1 MRLLLEKWEA
11 YLEEGKA
18 DDIVAKYPNLKP
30 ALDAGIKKP
39 QLLNWMAKRLGDTPI
54 EDAIDAV
61 KEFDKSKAALKA
73 KKKNPDIYGYK
84 TVQDL
89 KDVVQAIGPSRSEK
103 DAQLEKQ
110 RILVGEFGDWKVEMP
125 LTTASACRI
134 GKGTTWCTAATE
146 TKNLFMSY
154 AERGIILFHLTKRG
168 ENPITNPD
176 AKLSVGFKEG
186 KPVLGGDFGGVTVN
200 AQNVGLNAKSLKTIL
215 GNQFDP
221 IMKAMQAESDK
232 QDGLHPAAA
241 EKAKRLKKQKEELL
255 NAAERAARDPELN
268 KELHEKIRNV
278 DIEPEVKREYFEK
291 LFAFEPVPE
300 VIDFYVELALDRGPG
315 MGVRSDDAVQLLTSV
330 ARPAAI
336 DRIFVKSK
344 EMNKEIFANFATLLA
359 RSPYIH
365 GEALARLTEIPAFN
379 VPDWDG
385 KRVRYNVLSND
396 KLPLEIALKF
406 LDKYVDMLQDPG
418 AFIRPAG
425 GVDRRRERSILLEE
439 AETMIRYMASRKDL
453 PAEMLE
459 KLATISNDTEVLTD
473 VAMNVNTPP
482 DVLSDLARDRTFM
495 IKLAVAKNPSS
506 PMAALATVLKTAK
519 TEFPDDTGR
528 HNRQR
533 QQLADAVQNN
543 PNYTIAGRVKAG
555 ASDLL
560 RRLVKEEL
568 KAVLREKGIKNS

>member
-1 MRLLLEKWEA
+1 MKLLLEKWEA

-73 KKKNPDIYGYK
+73 KKKNTDIYGYK

-89 KDVVQAIGPSRSEK
+89 KDVVQAIGPSRSDK
-103 DAQLEKQ
+103 DAQLKKE
-110 RILVGEFGDWKVEMP
+110 RIFVGEFGDWKVEMP
-125 LTTASACRI
+125 LTTASACQI

-146 TKNLFMSY
+146 TTNMFMKY
-154 AERGIILFHLTKRG
+154 AEQGVILFHLTKRG

-186 KPVLGGDFGGVTVN
+186 KPVLGGNFGGVTVN
-200 AQNVGLNAKSLKTIL
+200 AQNTGLDAKSLKTIL

-241 EKAKRLKKQKEELL
+241 EKAKRLKKQKEEFL
-255 NAAERAARDPELN
+255 NAAERAGMDPELN
-268 KELHEKIRNV
+268 KEIYEKMRTGEL
-278 DIEPEVKREYFEK
+278 DPEVKREYFDK
-291 LFAFEPVPE
+291 LFASEPEPAIV
-300 VIDFYVELALDRGPG
+300 DFYVELAFQNTGPRTAIQIDRA
-315 MGVRSDDAVQLLTSV
+315 MRLLTTH

-344 EMNKEIFANFATLLA
+344 EMGKEMSHNFAILLA
-359 RSPYIH
+359 RSPHIH

-379 VPDWDG
+379 HPIYGDM
-385 KRVRYNVLSND
+385 VRANVLSND
-396 KLPLEIALKF
+396 KLPLNLALRY
-406 LDKYVDMLQDPG
+406 LDKYLAIPQEPRQKG
-418 AFIRPAG
+418 EAYRKQAEALNAIR
-425 GVDRRRERSILLEE
+425 D
-439 AETMIRYMASRKDL
+439 MASRKDL

-459 KLATISNDTEVLTD
+459 KLATTSNDAEVLTD
-473 VAMNVNTPP
+473 VAMNTNTPP
-482 DVLSDLARDRTFM
+482 DVLSDLAKDRTFM

-506 PMAALATVLKTAK
+506 PMTALATVLKTAK
-519 TEFPDDTGR
+519 TDFPDDTGR

-543 PNYTIAGRVKAG
+543 PNYTMTGRIKAG

-568 KAVLREKGIKNS
+568 EAVLREKGIKN

>member
-1 MRLLLEKWEA
+1 MKLLLEKWEA

-103 DAQLEKQ
+103 DAKLEKQ

-154 AERGIILFHLTKRG
+154 AEKGIILFHLTKRG
-168 ENPITNPD
+168 ENPKVNPD

-200 AQNVGLNAKSLKTIL
+200 AQNTGLNAKSLKTIL

-232 QDGLHPAAA
+232 QGGFHPAAA
-241 EKAKRLKKQKEELL
+241 EKAKRVKKQKEELL

-268 KELHEKIRNV
+268 KELYEKTRTV
-278 DIEPEVKREYFEK
+278 DIEPDTKREYFEK

-300 VIDFYVELALDRGPG
+300 VIDFYVELALGRGPG
-315 MGVRSDDAVQLLTSV
+315 AGIQSDRAVELLTSV
-330 ARPAAI
+330 ARPDAI
-336 DRIFVKSK
+336 DRIFVKAK
-344 EMNKEIFANFATLLA
+344 EMNKEIFASFAVLLA

-365 GEALARLTEIPAFN
+365 GEALARLTEIPVFN
-379 VPDWDG
+379 EPG
-385 KRVRYNVLSND
+385 FEGQRVRYNVLSND

-406 LDKYVDMLQDPG
+406 LDKYVAIPQQPRQKG
-418 AFIRPAG
+418 
-425 GVDRRRERSILLEE
+425 E
-439 AETMIRYMASRKDL
+439 AYKKQAEAQSMIRYMASRKDL

-459 KLATISNDTEVLTD
+459 KLATTSNDTEVLTD

-482 DVLSDLARDRTFM
+482 RTLRILAKERDFA

-506 PMAALATVLKTAK
+506 PISALITVLKTAK

-528 HNRQR
+528 DNRRRQR
-533 QQLADAVQNN
+533 LADAVQNN

>member
-73 KKKNPDIYGYK
+73 KKKNTDIYGYK

-89 KDVVQAIGPSRSEK
+89 KDVVQAIGPSRSKK
-103 DAQLEKQ
+103 DAKLEKE

-146 TKNLFMSY
+146 TENLFMKY
-154 AERGIILFHLTKRG
+154 AEQGVILFHLTKRG

-176 AKLSVGFKEG
+176 ARLSVGFKEG

-200 AQNVGLNAKSLKTIL
+200 AQNSGLDAESLKTIL

-232 QDGLHPAAA
+232 QGGFHPAAA
-241 EKAKRLKKQKEELL
+241 EKAKRIKKQKEEFLA
-255 NAAERAARDPELN
+255 AAERAGTDPELN
-268 KELHEKIRNV
+268 KELYEKTLTGEL
-278 DIEPEVKREYFEK
+278 DPEVKREYFDK
-291 LFAFEPVPE
+291 LFASEPDPV
-300 VIDFYVELALDRGPG
+300 VADFYVELALDRGPG
-315 MGVRSDDAVQLLTSV
+315 MGIRSDRAIRILTRF

-344 EMNKEIFANFATLLA
+344 EMNKEISSNFAILLA

-365 GEALARLTEIPAFN
+365 GEALARLTEIPVFN
-379 VPDWDG
+379 ESDWNG
-385 KRVRYNVLSND
+385 QRVRHNVLSND

-406 LDKYVDMLQDPG
+406 LDKYVAIPQEPRQKG
-418 AFIRPAG
+418 
-425 GVDRRRERSILLEE
+425 E
-439 AETMIRYMASRKDL
+439 AYQNQAEAQSMIRYMASRKDL

-459 KLATISNDTEVLTD
+459 KLATTSNDAEVLTD

-482 DVLSDLARDRTFM
+482 RTLRILAKKRDFA

-506 PMAALATVLKTAK
+506 PISALITVLKTAK

-528 HNRQR
+528 DNRRR

-543 PNYTIAGRVKAG
+543 PNYTMKSRFWRG

-560 RRLVKEEL
+560 RKLVKEEL
-568 KAVLREKGIKNS
+568 KAVLREKGIKN

>member
-1 MRLLLEKWEA
+1 MKLLLEKWEA

-73 KKKNPDIYGYK
+73 KKKNTDIYGYK

-89 KDVVQAIGPSRSEK
+89 KDIVQAIGPSRSEK

-134 GKGTTWCTAATE
+134 GKGTTWCTAATAG
-146 TKNLFMSY
+146 TNLFMKY
-154 AERGIILFHLTKRG
+154 AEQGVILFHLTKRG
-168 ENPITNPD
+168 ENPTTNPD

-200 AQNVGLNAKSLKTIL
+200 AQNAGLDAKSLKTIL

-232 QDGLHPAAA
+232 QEGLHPAAA

-268 KELHEKIRNV
+268 KELYEKIRTG
-278 DIEPEVKREYFEK
+278 DIEPEVKREYFDK
-291 LFAFEPVPE
+291 LFALEPDPE
-300 VIDFYVELALDRGPG
+300 VIDFYVEQALQDDSSARAGIQIDRA
-315 MGVRSDDAVQLLTSV
+315 MRLLTSR

-336 DRIFVKSK
+336 ERIFVKSK
-344 EMNKEIFANFATLLA
+344 EMGKEIFTNFAILL
-359 RSPYIH
+359 SQNPYIDDK
-365 GEALARLTEIPAFN
+365 ALFRLTKIPVFN
-379 VPDWDG
+379 DPREG
-385 KRVRYNVLSND
+385 YRVRVNVLKND
-396 KLPLEIALKF
+396 KLPLEIALEF
-406 LDKYVDMLQDPG
+406 LDKYIDELSSQDELSFR
-418 AFIRPAG
+418 ART
-425 GVDRRRERSILLEE
+425 E
-439 AETMIRYMASRKDL
+439 AESMLRNMASRKDL
-453 PAEMLE
+453 PAEMLK
-459 KLATISNDTEVLTD
+459 KLATTSNDAEVLTD

-482 DVLSDLARDRTFM
+482 PTLRILAKERYFP

-506 PMAALATVLKTAK
+506 PMSALMTVLKTAK
-519 TEFPDDTGR
+519 TDFPDDTGR

-543 PNYTIAGRVKAG
+543 PNYTMKARFWRG
-555 ASDLL
+555 ASDLV
-560 RRLVKEEL
+560 RKLVKEEL
-568 KAVLREKGIKNS
+568 EAVLREKGIKN

>member
-1 MRLLLEKWEA
+1 MKLLLEKWEA

-30 ALDAGIKKP
+30 ALDAGIKNP
-39 QLLNWMAKRLGDTPI
+39 QQLNWMAKRLGDTPI
-54 EDAIDAV
+54 EDAVDAI
-61 KEFDKSKAALKA
+61 KAFDKAKAALKA
-73 KKKNPDIYGYK
+73 KKKNTDIYGYK

-89 KDVVQAIGPSRSEK
+89 KDIVQAIGPSRSKK
-103 DAQLEKQ
+103 DAKLEKE

-146 TKNLFMSY
+146 TENMFMKY
-154 AERGIILFHLTKRG
+154 AEQGVILFHLTKRG
-168 ENPITNPD
+168 ENPMTNPD
-176 AKLSVGFKEG
+176 AKLSVGFKGG

-200 AQNVGLNAKSLKTIL
+200 AQNAGLNAKSLKTIL

-241 EKAKRLKKQKEELL
+241 EKAKRLKKQKEEFLA
-255 NAAERAARDPELN
+255 AAERAGMDPELN
-268 KELHEKIRNV
+268 KELYEKTLTGEL
-278 DIEPEVKREYFEK
+278 DPEVKREYFDK
-291 LFAFEPVPE
+291 LFASEPDPV
-300 VIDFYVELALDRGPG
+300 VVDFYVELALDQSPG
-315 MGVRSDDAVQLLTSV
+315 MQIRSDRAMRILTSR

-336 DRIFVKSK
+336 DRIFDKSK
-344 EMNKEIFANFATLLA
+344 EMGKEIFPNFAILL
-359 RSPYIH
+359 SQNPYIDDR
-365 GEALARLTEIPAFN
+365 ALFRLTRIPVFN
-379 VPDWDG
+379 DPKEG
-385 KRVRYNVLSND
+385 YRVRVNVLKND
-396 KLPLEIALKF
+396 KLPLKVALEF
-406 LDKYVDMLQDPG
+406 LDKYIDKLSSQDELSFSMR
-418 AFIRPAG
+418 A
-425 GVDRRRERSILLEE
+425 E
-439 AETMIRYMASRKDL
+439 AESVLRNMASRKDL
-453 PAEMLE
+453 PAEMLK
-459 KLATISNDTEVLTD
+459 KLATTSNDTEVLTD

-482 DVLSDLARDRTFM
+482 DVLSDLARDRTFA

-519 TEFPDDTGR
+519 TDFPDDTGR
-528 HNRQR
+528 DNRRR

-543 PNYTIAGRVKAG
+543 PNYTIASRAKAG

-568 KAVLREKGIKNS
+568 KAVLREKGIKN

>member
-1 MRLLLEKWEA
+1 MKLLLEKWEA

-73 KKKNPDIYGYK
+73 KKKNTDIYGYK

-89 KDVVQAIGPSRSEK
+89 KDIVQAIGPSRSKK
-103 DAQLEKQ
+103 DAKLEKQ

-125 LTTASACRI
+125 LTTQSACHI

-146 TKNLFMSY
+146 TKNLFMKY
-154 AERGIILFHLTKRG
+154 AEQGVILFHLTKRG

-186 KPVLGGDFGGVTVN
+186 KPVLGGDFGGITVN
-200 AQNVGLNAKSLKTIL
+200 AQNAGLNAKSLKTIL

-241 EKAKRLKKQKEELL
+241 EKAKRLKKQKEEFLA
-255 NAAERAARDPELN
+255 AAERAGMDPELN
-268 KELHEKIRNV
+268 KELYEKTLTGEL
-278 DIEPEVKREYFEK
+278 DPEVKREYFDK
-291 LFAFEPVPE
+291 LFASEPDPV
-300 VIDFYVELALDRGPG
+300 VVDFYVELALDRGPG
-315 MGVRSDDAVQLLTSV
+315 MGIRSDRGIRILTRF

-344 EMNKEIFANFATLLA
+344 EMNKEISSNFAILLA

-365 GEALARLTEIPAFN
+365 GEALARLTEIPVFN
-379 VPDWDG
+379 EPG
-385 KRVRYNVLSND
+385 FEGQRVRYNVLSND

-406 LDKYVDMLQDPG
+406 LDKYVAISQEPKQKG
-418 AFIRPAG
+418 
-425 GVDRRRERSILLEE
+425 E
-439 AETMIRYMASRKDL
+439 AYKKQIEAQTMIRYMASRKDL
-453 PAEMLE
+453 PAEMLK
-459 KLATISNDTEVLTD
+459 KLATTSNDTEVLTD

-482 DVLSDLARDRTFM
+482 PTLTILAKERDFP

-506 PMAALATVLKTAK
+506 PMSALITVLKTAK

-568 KAVLREKGIKNS
+568 EAVLREKGIKN

>member
-61 KEFDKSKAALKA
+61 KKFDKSKAALKA
-73 KKKNPDIYGYK
+73 KKKNTDIYGYK

-89 KDVVQAIGPSRSEK
+89 KDIVQAIGPSRSK
-103 DAQLEKQ
+103 RDAKLEKQ
-110 RILVGEFGDWKVEMP
+110 RILIGEFGDWKVEMP
-125 LTTASACRI
+125 LTTQSACHI

-154 AERGIILFHLTKRG
+154 AEKGIILFHLTKRG
-168 ENPITNPD
+168 ENPKVNPD

-200 AQNVGLNAKSLKTIL
+200 AQNTGLNAKSLKTIL

-232 QDGLHPAAA
+232 QGGFHPAAA
-241 EKAKRLKKQKEELL
+241 EKAKRVKKQKEELL

-268 KELHEKIRNV
+268 KELYEKTRTV
-278 DIEPEVKREYFEK
+278 DIEPDTKREYFEK

-300 VIDFYVELALDRGPG
+300 VIDFYVELALGRGPG
-315 MGVRSDDAVQLLTSV
+315 AGIQSDRAVELLTSV
-330 ARPAAI
+330 ARPDAI
-336 DRIFVKSK
+336 DRIFVKAK
-344 EMNKEIFANFATLLA
+344 EMNKEIFASFAVLLA

-365 GEALARLTEIPAFN
+365 GEALARLTEIPVFN
-379 VPDWDG
+379 EPG
-385 KRVRYNVLSND
+385 FEGQRVRYNVLSND

-406 LDKYVDMLQDPG
+406 LDKYVAIPQQPRQKG
-418 AFIRPAG
+418 
-425 GVDRRRERSILLEE
+425 E
-439 AETMIRYMASRKDL
+439 AYKKQVEAQTMIRYMASRKDL
-453 PAEMLE
+453 PAEMLK
-459 KLATISNDTEVLTD
+459 KLATTSNDTEVLTD
-473 VAMNVNTPP
+473 VAMNVSTPP
-482 DVLSDLARDRTFM
+482 DVLSNLAKDREFM

-506 PMAALATVLKTAK
+506 PVAALATVLKTAK

-528 HNRQR
+528 DNRRR

-560 RRLVKEEL
+560 RKLVKEEL
-568 KAVLREKGIKNS
+568 EAVLREKGIKN

>member
-1 MRLLLEKWEA
+1 MKLLLEKWEA

-73 KKKNPDIYGYK
+73 KKKNTDIYGYK

-89 KDVVQAIGPSRSEK
+89 KDIVQAIGPSRSEK

-125 LTTASACRI
+125 LTTQSACHI

-154 AERGIILFHLTKRG
+154 AEKGIILFHLTKRG
-168 ENPITNPD
+168 ENPKVNPD

-200 AQNVGLNAKSLKTIL
+200 AQNTGLNAKSLKTIL

-232 QDGLHPAAA
+232 QGGFHPAAA
-241 EKAKRLKKQKEELL
+241 EKAKRVKKQKEELL

-268 KELHEKIRNV
+268 KELYEKTRTV
-278 DIEPEVKREYFEK
+278 DIEPDTKREYFEK

-300 VIDFYVELALDRGPG
+300 VIDFYVELALGRGPG
-315 MGVRSDDAVQLLTSV
+315 AGIQSDRAVELLTSV
-330 ARPAAI
+330 ARPDAI
-336 DRIFVKSK
+336 NRIFVKAK
-344 EMNKEIFANFATLLA
+344 EMNKEIFASFAVLLA

-365 GEALARLTEIPAFN
+365 GEALARLTEIPVFN
-379 VPDWDG
+379 EPG
-385 KRVRYNVLSND
+385 FESQRVRYNVLSND

-406 LDKYVDMLQDPG
+406 LDKYVAIPQQPRQKG
-418 AFIRPAG
+418 
-425 GVDRRRERSILLEE
+425 E
-439 AETMIRYMASRKDL
+439 AYKKQVEAQTMIRYMASRKDL
-453 PAEMLE
+453 PAEMLK
-459 KLATISNDTEVLTD
+459 KLATTSNDTEVLTD

-482 DVLSDLARDRTFM
+482 DVLSNLAKDREFM

-506 PMAALATVLKTAK
+506 PVAALATVLKTAK

-528 HNRQR
+528 DNRRR

-568 KAVLREKGIKNS
+568 EAVFREKGIKN

>member
-73 KKKNPDIYGYK
+73 KKKNTDIYGYK

-89 KDVVQAIGPSRSEK
+89 KDIVQAIGPSRSKK
-103 DAQLEKQ
+103 DAKLEKQ

-125 LTTASACRI
+125 LTTASACHI
-134 GKGTTWCTAATE
+134 GKGTTWCTAATKD
-146 TKNLFMSY
+146 KNLFMSY
-154 AERGIILFHLTKRG
+154 AERGTILFHLTKRG

-200 AQNVGLNAKSLKTIL
+200 AQNTGLNAKSLKTIL

-232 QDGLHPAAA
+232 HDGLHPAAA
-241 EKAKRLKKQKEELL
+241 EKAKRVKKQKEELL

-268 KELHEKIRNV
+268 KELYEKTRTV
-278 DIEPEVKREYFEK
+278 DIEPDTKREYFEK

-300 VIDFYVELALDRGPG
+300 VIDFYVELALGRGPG
-315 MGVRSDDAVQLLTSV
+315 AGIQSDRAVELLTSV
-330 ARPAAI
+330 ARPDAI
-336 DRIFVKSK
+336 DRIFVKAK
-344 EMNKEIFANFATLLA
+344 EMNKEIFASFAVLLA

-365 GEALARLTEIPAFN
+365 GEALARLTEIPVFN
-379 VPDWDG
+379 EPG
-385 KRVRYNVLSND
+385 FEGQRVRYNVLSND

-406 LDKYVDMLQDPG
+406 LDKYVAIPQQPRQKG
-418 AFIRPAG
+418 
-425 GVDRRRERSILLEE
+425 E
-439 AETMIRYMASRKDL
+439 AYKKQVEAQTMIRYMASRKDL
-453 PAEMLE
+453 PAEMLK
-459 KLATISNDTEVLTD
+459 KLATTSNDTEVLTD

-482 DVLSDLARDRTFM
+482 DVLSNLAKDREFM

-506 PMAALATVLKTAK
+506 PVAALATVLKTAK

-528 HNRQR
+528 DNRRR

-560 RRLVKEEL
+560 RKLVKEEL
-568 KAVLREKGIKNS
+568 EAVLREKGIKN

>member
-1 MRLLLEKWEA
+1 MKLLLEKWEA

-61 KEFDKSKAALKA
+61 KEFDKAKAALKS
-73 KKKNPDIYGYK
+73 KKKNTDIYGYK

-89 KDVVQAIGPSRSEK
+89 KDIVQAIGPSRSEK
-103 DAQLEKQ
+103 DAQLEKE
-110 RILVGEFGDWKVEMP
+110 RIFVGEFGDWKVEMP
-125 LTTASACRI
+125 LTTASACQI
-134 GKGTTWCTAATE
+134 GKGTTWCTAAT
-146 TKNLFMSY
+146 KADNMFMHY
-154 AERGIILFHLTKRG
+154 AEKGIILFHLTKRG
-168 ENPITNPD
+168 ENPKVNPD

-186 KPVLGGDFGGVTVN
+186 KPVLGGDYGGISVD
-200 AQNVGLNAKSLKTIL
+200 AQNSGLSAKSLKTIL

-232 QDGLHPAAA
+232 QGGLHPAGA
-241 EKAKRLKKQKEELL
+241 EKARKLKKQKEEFL
-255 NAAERAARDPELN
+255 NAAERAARNPELN
-268 KELHEKIRNV
+268 KELYEKIRTNEL
-278 DIEPEVKREYFEK
+278 DPEVKREYFDK
-291 LFAFEPVPE
+291 LFALEPDPE
-300 VIDFYVELALDRGPG
+300 VIDFYVEQALQDDSSAVASIQIDRA
-315 MGVRSDDAVQLLTSV
+315 MRLLTSR

-344 EMNKEIFANFATLLA
+344 EMGKEIFANFAILLTEN
-359 RSPYIH
+359 PYID
-365 GEALARLTEIPAFN
+365 GKSLARLTKIPVFN
-379 VPDWDG
+379 DPNEG
-385 KRVRYNVLSND
+385 YRVRINVLKND
-396 KLPLEIALKF
+396 KLPLEIALGF
-406 LDKYVDMLQDPG
+406 LDKYIDKLSSQDG
-418 AFIRPAG
+418 LSFRART
-425 GVDRRRERSILLEE
+425 E
-439 AETMIRYMASRKDL
+439 AESVLRNMASRKDL
-453 PAEMLE
+453 PAEMLK
-459 KLATISNDTEVLTD
+459 KLSITSNDAEVLTD
-473 VAMNVNTPP
+473 VAMNTNTPP
-482 DVLSDLARDRTFM
+482 DVLSDLAKDRTFM

-519 TEFPDDTGR
+519 TDFPDDTGR

-543 PNYTIAGRVKAG
+543 PNYTMTGRVKAG

-568 KAVLREKGIKNS
+568 EAVLREKGIKT

>member
-1 MRLLLEKWEA
+1 MKLLLEKWEA

-89 KDVVQAIGPSRSEK
+89 KDIIQAIGPSRSEK

-146 TKNLFMSY
+146 TENMFMKY
-154 AERGIILFHLTKRG
+154 AEQGVILFHLTKRG

-186 KPVLGGDFGGVTVN
+186 KPVLGGRFGGVTVN
-200 AQNVGLNAKSLKTIL
+200 AQNTGLDAESLKTIL

-232 QDGLHPAAA
+232 QGGFHPAAA
-241 EKAKRLKKQKEELL
+241 EKAKKLKKQKEEFL
-255 NAAERAARDPELN
+255 NAAERAGMDPELN
-268 KELHEKIRNV
+268 KEIYEKTLTGEI
-278 DIEPEVKREYFEK
+278 DPEVKREYFNK
-291 LFAFEPVPE
+291 LFALEPDPV
-300 VIDFYVELALDRGPG
+300 VVDFYVELALDRGPG
-315 MGVRSDDAVQLLTSV
+315 MGIRSDRAIRILTSH

-336 DRIFVKSK
+336 DRIFVKSE
-344 EMNKEIFANFATLLA
+344 EMNKEISSNFAILLA
-359 RSPYIH
+359 RSPHIH

-379 VPDWDG
+379 DPIYG
-385 KRVRYNVLSND
+385 NMVRANVLLND
-396 KLPLEIALKF
+396 KLPLNLALRY
-406 LDKYVDMLQDPG
+406 LDKYLAIPQEPRQKG
-418 AFIRPAG
+418 EAYRKQAEALNAIR
-425 GVDRRRERSILLEE
+425 D
-439 AETMIRYMASRKDL
+439 MASRKDL
-453 PAEMLE
+453 PAEMLK
-459 KLATISNDTEVLTD
+459 KLATTSNDAIVLTD

-482 DVLSDLARDRTFM
+482 PTLRILAKERGFA

-519 TEFPDDTGR
+519 TDFPDDTGR

-543 PNYTIAGRVKAG
+543 PNYTIASRVKAG

-568 KAVLREKGIKNS
+568 EAVLREKGIKN